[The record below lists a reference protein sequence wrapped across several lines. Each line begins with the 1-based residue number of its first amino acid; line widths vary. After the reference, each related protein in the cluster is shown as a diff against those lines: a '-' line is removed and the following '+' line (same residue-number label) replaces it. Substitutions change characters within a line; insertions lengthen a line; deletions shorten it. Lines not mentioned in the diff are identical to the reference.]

1 MLPEPGD
8 GTLTHEPHMKRK
20 LKIALLAVA
29 GLALASFGWL
39 WFAPCGFGGCAPVS
53 ELEKFDA
60 EGSQL
65 MDLNGRPFATLG
77 AGSRRVVPLDSLPRY
92 LPQAFLAVEDRRFFD
107 HGGVD
112 WKRFMGALFKNVKS
126 GGVEEGGSTITM
138 QLARNLFPRALP
150 YRERSMRRK
159 LMEIRVARQIERR
172 FDKDKILELYLNHI
186 YLGEGSYG
194 VDAAAREYFG
204 KPATHLTLAEAA
216 VLGGL
221 PVSPS
226 RINPRA
232 DREAALARRNL
243 VLRQMAKSGYITRE
257 QAEGAIHEP
266 LRLSRGGRTGQVAN
280 AWYVE
285 RVRRELVEALG
296 EADNTS
302 GLRVF
307 TAFDPVAQRAA
318 EEEVA
323 RQAREIEAGAFG
335 TFRHDTY
342 AKTKGTTT
350 EEGDTPYLQG
360 TAIVMDASSGEVHAL
375 VGGRDYDDS
384 KFDRV
389 FQAVRQPGSAFKPF
403 VYLAAL
409 ERGIP
414 PSQVYQDQPVQI
426 QLAGGRTWQPRNYTG
441 TYAGPMTLRDA
452 LAQSKNTVT
461 VQVAQEVGMEDV
473 IRAARDLGITTPIS
487 SLPSTA
493 LGAAEVRPVELLR
506 AFAAFGNGGSL
517 VEPHLVRRVEDENG
531 TIIWQREET
540 EAHQVMQ
547 PEEAFVLT
555 TMLRDVVDRGTAT
568 PVRGAGF
575 RGPAAGKTGT
585 TNGATDV
592 WFVGYTPELVASVWF
607 GFDRPATIVPN
618 ASGGTLAAPVWARI
632 MTRIYQHRRMPGD
645 WPVPPGVVTEQVDRR
660 TGLAMD
666 ANCPGSGQ
674 TYTEYFIHSVPLR
687 QQCYPMAPYP
697 SDTGWTDAES
707 GAWAYED
714 SAGVTDLERRG
725 IYWPELEE
733 KRRREAAGAPPPPP
747 LAGSVEDPNAVSV
760 GSGTDPSAPR
770 TGTTGRTRTRTPV
783 APPPADSSQR
793 TRTAPRVLGDP
804 AGNASGDGGSS
815 SGTSGGSSG
824 GASPPPP
831 PAPPDTSGGGA

>member
-1 MLPEPGD
+1 
-8 GTLTHEPHMKRK
+8 MKRK

-29 GLALASFGWL
+29 ALAVVGFGWL
-39 WFAPCGFGGCAPVS
+39 WFAPCGFGGCAPVT

-204 KPATHLTLAEAA
+204 KPATRLTLAEAA

-243 VLRQMAKSGYITRE
+243 VLRQMAKSGFITRE
-257 QAEGAIHEP
+257 QAEGAIREP

-285 RVRRELVEALG
+285 RVRRELVDALG
-296 EADNTS
+296 EADNTA

-323 RQAREIEAGAFG
+323 RQARAIESGAFG

-342 AKTKGTTT
+342 AKTRGTTT

-426 QLAGGRTWQPRNYTG
+426 QLTGGRTWQPRNYTG

-473 IRAARDLGITTPIS
+473 IRAARDLGISTPIS

-493 LGAAEVRPVELLR
+493 LGAAEVRPLELVR
-506 AFAAFGNGGSL
+506 AFAAFDNGGSL

-540 EAHQVMQ
+540 EAHQALQ

-555 TMLRDVVDRGTAT
+555 SMLRDVVDRGTAT

-592 WFVGYTPELVASVWF
+592 WFVGYTPDLVASVWF
-607 GFDRPATIVPN
+607 GFDRPETIVPN

-632 MTRIYQHRRMPGD
+632 MTRIYQHRRMPGE

-666 ANCPGSGQ
+666 GTCPGSGE

-687 QQCYPMAPYP
+687 QQCYPIAPYP
-697 SDTGWTDAES
+697 SDTGWTDAEG

-714 SAGVTDLERRG
+714 SAGMTDLERRG

-733 KRRREAAGAPPPPP
+733 KRRREAAGAPPSPP
-747 LAGSVEDPNAVSV
+747 LAGSVEDPGAAAV
-760 GSGTDPSAPR
+760 GSGAYPSTSR
-770 TGTTGRTRTRTPV
+770 TGTTGRTRTPIS
-783 APPPADSSQR
+783 PPPLAGEPVTDGRRDQTTSR
-793 TRTAPRVLGDP
+793 PRRAPRVLGEP
-804 AGNASGDGGSS
+804 VGNAGGDGGST
-815 SGTSGGSSG
+815 SGTGGGSSG
-824 GASPPPP
+824 GASPPP